1 MTALLM
7 ALTIKRNLLL
17 NDPTGG
23 RGRLVSQPGVIIN
36 KKSFS
41 RKRFFS
47 SRKWTNRT
55 QFLFSKSNFRVAN
68 SMRVFYTERH
78 PLSART
84 QVLRDGKAKYLGQP
98 ARDRRTERL
107 QLCITTT

>member
-1 MTALLM
+1 M

-55 QFLFSKSNFRVAN
+55 QFLFSKSNFDELVKSLKSPPPSRGRV
-68 SMRVFYTERH
+68 RVGVISDCISGCNF
-78 PLSART
+78 PLPLIPSRKG
-84 QVLRDGKAKYLGQP
+84 RGKL
-98 ARDRRTERL
+98 T
-107 QLCITTT
+107 